1 MIQELL
7 PHLRLAQVLGVVEVA
22 FHPLPFLEV
31 VEVEEEVQKQ
41 PSLGEEH

>member
-1 MIQELL
+1 VDAY
-7 PHLRLAQVLGVVEVA
+7 HLEEVEGVVEVA
-22 FHPLPFLEV
+22 FLPLPFLEV